1 MTAETA
7 ATRLIRYPET
17 RALEDAAFTRGVT
30 PTRLF
35 PMLLP
40 LWCVE
45 IEAEV
50 REAEDYWLI
59 DRFIELGIARAG
71 LDNAADL
78 ARFLSLDETLV
89 DRALR
94 VLSRIGHI
102 TGDSAGRVALT
113 PIGHESVRD
122 GKRYVRT
129 QRDRRRLYF
138 DAFGSRPLTRPYY
151 DSSRVGLLSPQDVME
166 VAARRDGPAF
176 RPVYSLRMFS
186 DRALADLAA
195 LRDRD
200 RFNLPERVESPAR
213 VGDPEP
219 LHLPVYLVRAVEGTG
234 RTRYLAYTQAADTAD
249 EDVTA
254 ICEHSPEI
262 AGVVEAEE
270 ADARG
275 GRDERRVREWLR
287 RRGLEESCLARTAE
301 GMLRVTLPAAAF
313 GDGDGGLPPGR
324 LGTFTVLGNDFFH
337 VWCPDEGL
345 RRGVLLDRAGSY
357 VGSRARPD
365 AGDVAARLG
374 SFGVQ
379 LGFGRVGTAAVR
391 RMAAD
396 AGRRDLARLLDGL

>member
-1 MTAETA
+1 MTTDTA

-17 RALEDAAFTRGVT
+17 RVLEDAAFTRGTT

-35 PMLLP
+35 PLLLP

-45 IEAEV
+45 VEAEV

-59 DRFIELGIARAG
+59 DRFIELGIAKGG

-94 VLSRIGHI
+94 VLSRIGHL
-102 TGDSAGRVALT
+102 TSDSAGRIALT

-122 GKRYVRT
+122 GKRYVRR
-129 QRDRRRLYF
+129 QRDRRKLYF
-138 DAFGSRPLTRPYY
+138 DAFGSHPLTRPYY
-151 DSSRVGLLSPQDVME
+151 DSSRVSLLAPQDV
-166 VAARRDGPAF
+166 VDVTARRDGPAF
-176 RPVYSLRMFS
+176 RPVYSLRMFR
-186 DRALADLAA
+186 DQALAELAG

-200 RFNLPERVESPAR
+200 RFNLPERVESPVR

-219 LHLPVYLVRAVEGTG
+219 LHLPVYLVRALEGD
-234 RTRYLAYTQAADTAD
+234 RIRYLAYTQAADTLDA
-249 EDVTA
+249 DVTA

-287 RRGLEESCLARTAE
+287 KRGLEESRLVRSE
-301 GMLRVTLPAAAF
+301 DGMLRVSLPAARF
-313 GDGDGGLPPGR
+313 DGDRGDGLPLSR
-324 LGTFTVLGNDFFH
+324 LGTFTVLGSDFCY

-345 RRGVLLDRAGSY
+345 RRRALLDRAGAY
-357 VGSRARPD
+357 VGSRTRPD
-365 AGDVAARLG
+365 AGDVAARLA
-374 SFGVQ
+374 SFGAQ
-379 LGFGRVGTAAVR
+379 LGLGRVDTAAVR
-391 RMAAD
+391 RMAAQ
-396 AGRRDLARLLDGL
+396 AGRRDLVRLLDGL